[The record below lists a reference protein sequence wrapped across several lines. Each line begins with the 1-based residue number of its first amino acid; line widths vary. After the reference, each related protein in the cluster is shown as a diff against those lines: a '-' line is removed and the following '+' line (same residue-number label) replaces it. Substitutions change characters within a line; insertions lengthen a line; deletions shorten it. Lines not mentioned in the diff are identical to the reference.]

1 MALCLGWRLLRAH
14 QTSRPATRQE
24 TEIKEDI
31 MPARS
36 QNMSMLALK
45 RQVGLMAELLLVT
58 SSSAS
63 WWCSAACTGLRTSP
77 QCTADPS
84 LHQPRLQKLSLFH
97 PSAFPE
103 SRSAIK
109 YQELCNWNSFAPDVA
124 PRSGAGP
131 LSLSDDDPFSF
142 SSSASTESPCTVGIP
157 LLFTLCLSDIGPI
170 E

>member
-1 MALCLGWRLLRAH
+1 
-14 QTSRPATRQE
+14 
-24 TEIKEDI
+24 

-63 WWCSAACTGLRTSP
+63 WCCSAACTGLRTSP
-77 QCTADPS
+77 QCTADPA
-84 LHQPRLQKLSLFH
+84 LHQQRLQKLSLFH

-109 YQELCNWNSFAPDVA
+109 YQELCNWNSFAPNGAQHCADYNLMMSCFPFHLLHSMSQLCWYSVA
-124 PRSGAGP
+124 H
-131 LSLSDDDPFSF
+131 
-142 SSSASTESPCTVGIP
+142 SA
-157 LLFTLCLSDIGPI
+157 LCLSNIGVQLNNSR
-170 E
+170 